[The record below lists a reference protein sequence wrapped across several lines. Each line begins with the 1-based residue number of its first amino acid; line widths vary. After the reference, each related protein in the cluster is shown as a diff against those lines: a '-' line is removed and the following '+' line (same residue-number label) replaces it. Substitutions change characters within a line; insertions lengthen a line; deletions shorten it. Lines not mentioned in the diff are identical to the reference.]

1 MNLTRCEQRQ
11 LRHIEAAVRRSDP
24 RLAAIMG
31 MFGRLY
37 SGEEMPAS
45 EHEPRSQNHLRRS
58 AAWIVAALA
67 TAAPA
72 EWRARDQAPEASP
85 ERADGG
91 PKPNG
96 QA

>member
-1 MNLTRCEQRQ
+1 MMNLTRCEQRQ
-11 LRHIEAAVRRSDP
+11 LRRIEAAVRRSDP

-45 EHEPRSQNHLRRS
+45 EHEPRPQNHLRRS

-72 EWRARDQAPEASP
+72 EWRAGSAPRSQP

-91 PKPNG
+91 PKPDS